1 MKNDIP
7 KWGIYSP
14 NKLNRM
20 QDQLQY
26 IHNLAAV
33 NGGEPYTMLIYYE
46 RQKREADKIIQECG
60 YNVKTML
67 VSDLQNGSVFNE
79 CTMDELHKIE
89 NDLYPNN
96 PKQ

>member
-14 NKLNRM
+14 NKFKRM
-20 QDQLQY
+20 QDQLRY

-33 NGGEPYTMLIYYE
+33 NGGDPYTMLIYYE

-67 VSDLQNGSVFNE
+67 ASDLPNGSVFKE
-79 CTMDELHKIE
+79 CRMDELYNINTE
-89 NDLYPNN
+89 EL
-96 PKQ
+96 